1 VRFDD
6 SEEAIVS
13 STFVYPG
20 VEEELFPC
28 LYYSKREIS
37 DIRMANKQRAM
48 SIEASNRSIVS
59 SIHHL
64 YGVATHVDMPEMSD
78 RDAADRLVQSGA
90 RGLEHFLTP
99 RFGKQREWAVHMILK
114 VQDEHQG
121 SDDVEE
127 LLRKWSETLSS
138 SSCHYARNVAMI
150 DAREAIRESMRS
162 SASSS
167 RSI

>member
-1 VRFDD
+1 VRFND
-6 SEEAIVS
+6 SEESIVS

-20 VEEELFPC
+20 VEEELYSC

-37 DIRMANKQRAM
+37 DIRMASKQRAM
-48 SIEASNRSIVS
+48 SIEASNQNIVS

-64 YGVATHVDMPEMSD
+64 YGVAKTEYAPALSD
-78 RDAADRLVQSGA
+78 RDAADQLVQSGA

-114 VQDEHQG
+114 VQEEYQDSE
-121 SDDVEE
+121 DVEH

-162 SASSS
+162 SSTSS